1 MKTILV
7 LGGAGYIGSHTV
19 YELIDNGYDV
29 VVADNLET
37 GFRKAVHPKAR
48 FYQGD
53 IRNKEFCDHV
63 FSSEKIDA
71 VIHFAANSQVG
82 ESMVNPLKYY
92 DNNLGG
98 TRTMLQSMI
107 EHGVKYIV
115 FSSTAATYG
124 EPERVPI
131 LETDPTHPTNCY
143 GETKLSMERMFYWAS
158 VAHGIHFVA
167 LRYFNA
173 CGAHMSGKIG
183 EAHNPETHLIPIVLQ
198 VPNGQR
204 DHVSI
209 FGDDYPTR
217 DGTCVRDY
225 IHVTDLASA
234 HILARGISD
243 ERRRKQRVQPRQ
255 RRRLHRQGDHRHGG
269 EGRRQAHQVRDGG
282 AARGRPGAVSCVLA
296 KRRRRCSAGSRST
309 TTLKPSSVPRGT
321 GTRSI
326 RMAMKIETRI
336 SPRWIRC
343 SITRRTVACCTR
355 WTRPSPETHFWR
367 N

>member
-53 IRNKEFCDHV
+53 IRDKAFCDHV

-115 FSSTAATYG
+115 FSSTAAT
-124 EPERVPI
+124 
-131 LETDPTHPTNCY
+131 Y

-234 HILARGISD
+234 HILAA
-243 ERRRKQRVQPRQ
+243 EY
-255 RRRLHRQGDHRHGG
+255 LMNGG
-269 EGRRQAHQVRDGG
+269 ENNVFNLGNGVGFTVKEIIDTAEKVVGKPIKCEM
-282 AARGRPGAVSCVLA
+282 AARRAGDPAQLVASSEKAKTVL
-296 KRRRRCSAGSRST
+296 GW
-309 TTLKPSSVPRGT
+309 KP
-321 GTRSI
+321 
-326 RMAMKIETRI
+326 KYDDIETI
-336 SPRWIRC
+336 IGSAWNWHKEHPHGY
-343 SITRRTVACCTR
+343 
-355 WTRPSPETHFWR
+355 ED
-367 N
+367 